1 MVKSHKS
8 EALYLWSTVPV
19 EIFKTSFKL
28 LSVMLITIVTY
39 NPEEDFVADMIKK
52 IREKEERV
60 KILVIDNH
68 STKRSLNKVQLLSDY
83 FIPFDK
89 NYGLGKAY
97 NKAIEVAKELRED
110 YVIFLDQD
118 TTILDNFALG
128 KVIREAKEL
137 KEKKGPLPVILS
149 VNIDNAL
156 IEKEIPN
163 SNFYIARGIVNSG
176 MILNVDYALE
186 QPFLESLFLDRLD
199 NEYTYRAEKFGYL
212 PLVYKERMIL
222 HKPGE
227 RSKYASRLCGKLL
240 VALMLM
246 LHRNDKDRE
255 KYKQYKYYSNFL
267 RYYLILRNDIYLWLR
282 RRIYPNFWKII
293 LGDLLIVCEVL
304 GYRKSAKWIFRAIK
318 YGLLGDLEKDN
329 QKLFEV

>member
-1 MVKSHKS
+1 MT
-8 EALYLWSTVPV
+8 LPV

-39 NPEEDFVADMIKK
+39 NPEEDFVAGIIKK

-60 KILVIDNH
+60 KILVVDNH
-68 STKRSLNKVQLLSDY
+68 STRKPLNKVQFLSDY

-97 NKAIEVAKELRED
+97 NKATKVAKELGED
-110 YVIFLDQD
+110 YVMFLDQD
-118 TTILDNFALG
+118 TTILDNFAPS
-128 KVIREAKEL
+128 KVVREAKEL
-137 KEKKGPLPVILS
+137 KEKGGPLPIILS

-156 IEKEIPN
+156 IDKEIPN
-163 SNFYIARGIVNSG
+163 SNFYTARGIVNSG
-176 MILNVDYALE
+176 MILNVDYALR

-199 NEYTYRAEKFGYL
+199 FEYTYRAEKFGYL
-212 PLVYKERMIL
+212 PLVYRERMIL

-227 RSKYASRLCGKLL
+227 GSKYYSTLCGKLL

-255 KYKQYKYYSNFL
+255 KYKQYGYYSNFL
-267 RYYLILRNDIYLWLR
+267 RYYLMLRNDIYLWLR
-282 RRIYPNFWKII
+282 RRIYSSFRKMII
-293 LGDLLIVCEVL
+293 RDLFIMCGVL

-329 QKLFEV
+329 QKLFN

>member
-1 MVKSHKS
+1 M
-8 EALYLWSTVPV
+8 

-39 NPEEDFVADMIKK
+39 NPEEDFVAGIIKK

-60 KILVIDNH
+60 KILVVDNH
-68 STKRSLNKVQLLSDY
+68 STRKPLNKVQFLSDY

-97 NKAIEVAKELRED
+97 NKATEVAKELGED
-110 YVIFLDQD
+110 YVMFLDQD
-118 TTILDNFALG
+118 TTILDNFAPS

-137 KEKKGPLPVILS
+137 KDRGGPLPIILS

-156 IEKEIPN
+156 IDKEIPN
-163 SNFYIARGIVNSG
+163 SNFYTARGVVNSG
-176 MILNVDYALE
+176 MILNVDYALR

-199 NEYTYRAEKFGYL
+199 FEYTYRAEKFGYL
-212 PLVYKERMIL
+212 PLVYRERMIL

-227 RSKYASRLCGKLL
+227 KSKYYSRLCGKLL

-255 KYKQYKYYSNFL
+255 KYKQYGYYSNFL
-267 RYYLILRNDIYLWLR
+267 RYYLILRNDIYLWFR
-282 RRIYPNFWKII
+282 GKIYPSFWKMII
-293 LGDLLIVCEVL
+293 EDIFIMCEVL

-329 QKLFEV
+329 QKLFN

>member
-1 MVKSHKS
+1 
-8 EALYLWSTVPV
+8 
-19 EIFKTSFKL
+19 
-28 LSVMLITIVTY
+28 MLITIVTY
-39 NPEEDFVADMIKK
+39 NPDEYFVAGIIKK

-60 KILVIDNH
+60 KILVVDNH
-68 STKRSLNKVQLLSDY
+68 STRKPLNKVQFLSDY

-97 NKAIEVAKELRED
+97 NKAAEVAKELGED
-110 YVIFLDQD
+110 YIMFLDQD
-118 TTILDNFALG
+118 TTILDNFAPS
-128 KVIREAKEL
+128 KVVREAKEL
-137 KEKKGPLPVILS
+137 KEKGGPLPIILS

-156 IEKEIPN
+156 IDKKIPS
-163 SNFYIARGIVNSG
+163 SNFYTARVIVNSG
-176 MILNVDYALE
+176 MILNVDYALKE
-186 QPFLESLFLDRLD
+186 PFLEGLFLDRLD

-212 PLVYKERMIL
+212 PLVYRERMIL

-227 RSKYASRLCGKLL
+227 RSKYYSRLCGKLL

-255 KYKQYKYYSNFL
+255 KYKQYLYYSNFL
-267 RYYLILRNDIYLWLR
+267 RYYLILRNYIYLWLR
-282 RRIYPNFWKII
+282 KRIYPSSWKMII
-293 LGDLLIVCEVL
+293 VDIFIMCEVL

-329 QKLFEV
+329 QKLFN

>member
-1 MVKSHKS
+1 
-8 EALYLWSTVPV
+8 
-19 EIFKTSFKL
+19 
-28 LSVMLITIVTY
+28 MLITIVTY
-39 NPEEDFVADMIKK
+39 NPEEDFVVGIIKK

-60 KILVIDNH
+60 KILVVDNH
-68 STKRSLNKVQLLSDY
+68 STRKPLNKVQFLSDY

-97 NKAIEVAKELRED
+97 NKATEVAKELGED
-110 YVIFLDQD
+110 YIMFLDQD
-118 TTILDNFALG
+118 TTILDNFAPS
-128 KVIREAKEL
+128 KVVKEAKEL
-137 KEKKGPLPVILS
+137 KEKGGPLPIILS

-156 IEKEIPN
+156 IDKEIPN
-163 SNFYIARGIVNSG
+163 SNFYTARGVVNSG
-176 MILNVDYALE
+176 MILNVDYALR

-199 NEYTYRAEKFGYL
+199 FEYTYRAEKFGYL
-212 PLVYKERMIL
+212 PLVYRERMIL

-227 RSKYASRLCGKLL
+227 RLKYYSRLCGKLL

-255 KYKQYKYYSNFL
+255 KYKQYRFYSNFL
-267 RYYLILRNDIYLWLR
+267 RYYLMLRNDIYLGFR
-282 RRIYPNFWKII
+282 GKIHSSFWKMII
-293 LGDLLIVCEVL
+293 VDVFIMCEVL

-329 QKLFEV
+329 QKLFN

>member
-1 MVKSHKS
+1 
-8 EALYLWSTVPV
+8 
-19 EIFKTSFKL
+19 
-28 LSVMLITIVTY
+28 MLITIVTY

-137 KEKKGPLPVILS
+137 KEKEGPLPVILS
-149 VNIDNAL
+149 VNIDNAP
-156 IEKEIPN
+156 IDKEIPN
-163 SNFYIARGIVNSG
+163 SNFYIAWVIVNSG

-199 NEYTYRAEKFGYL
+199 FEYTYRAEKFGYL
-212 PLVYKERMIL
+212 PLVYRERMIL
-222 HKPGE
+222 HEPGE
-227 RSKYASRLCGKLL
+227 RSKYSSRLCGKLL

-246 LHRNDKDRE
+246 LHRK
-255 KYKQYKYYSNFL
+255 KYKQYRYYSNFL
-267 RYYLILRNDIYLWLR
+267 RYYLMLRNDIYLWLR
-282 RRIYPNFWKII
+282 RRIYHNFWKM
-293 LGDLLIVCEVL
+293 IVVDSFITCEVL

-329 QKLFEV
+329 QKLFQV

>member
-1 MVKSHKS
+1 M
-8 EALYLWSTVPV
+8 ALPV

-39 NPEEDFVADMIKK
+39 NPEEDFVAGIIKK

-60 KILVIDNH
+60 KILVVDNH
-68 STKRSLNKVQLLSDY
+68 STRKPLNKVQFLSDY

-97 NKAIEVAKELRED
+97 NKAAEVAKELGED
-110 YVIFLDQD
+110 YIMFLDQD
-118 TTILDNFALG
+118 TTILDNFAPS
-128 KVIREAKEL
+128 KVVREAKEL
-137 KEKKGPLPVILS
+137 KEKGGPLPIILS

-156 IEKEIPN
+156 IDKEIPN
-163 SNFYIARGIVNSG
+163 SNFYTARGIVNSG
-176 MILNVDYALE
+176 MILNVDYALR

-212 PLVYKERMIL
+212 PLVYRERMIL

-227 RSKYASRLCGKLL
+227 RSKYYSRLCGKLL

-255 KYKQYKYYSNFL
+255 KYKQYGYYSNFL
-267 RYYLILRNDIYLWLR
+267 RYYLMLRNDIYLWFR
-282 RRIYPNFWKII
+282 GKIYSSFWKMII
-293 LGDLLIVCEVL
+293 GDIFIMCEVL

-329 QKLFEV
+329 QKLFN

>member
-1 MVKSHKS
+1 M
-8 EALYLWSTVPV
+8 

-39 NPEEDFVADMIKK
+39 NPEEDFVAGIIKK

-60 KILVIDNH
+60 KILVVDNH
-68 STKRSLNKVQLLSDY
+68 STRKPLNKVQFLSDY

-97 NKAIEVAKELRED
+97 NKAAEVAKELGED
-110 YVIFLDQD
+110 YVMFLDQD
-118 TTILDNFALG
+118 TTILDNFAPS

-137 KEKKGPLPVILS
+137 KEKGGPLPIILS

-156 IEKEIPN
+156 IDKEIPN
-163 SNFYIARGIVNSG
+163 SNFYTARRVVNSG
-176 MILNVDYALE
+176 MILNVDYALK
-186 QPFLESLFLDRLD
+186 QPFLESLFLDTLD

-212 PLVYKERMIL
+212 PLVYRERMIL

-227 RSKYASRLCGKLL
+227 RSKYYSRLCGKLL

-255 KYKQYKYYSNFL
+255 KYKQYRYYSNFL
-267 RYYLILRNDIYLWLR
+267 RYYLILRNEIYLWLR
-282 RRIYPNFWKII
+282 RRIYPSFWKMII
-293 LGDLLIVCEVL
+293 GDIFIMCEVL

-329 QKLFEV
+329 QKLFN